1 LADRIPV
8 LKPRALRPG
17 ARIVVAAPASSAQ
30 PARTDAGIENLRQRG
45 FAVQPGPN
53 AYRKHAPYFSAP
65 AEDRLHE
72 FTDAF
77 LDPGVDA
84 VFSIRGGYGSNY
96 LLPGLPLEQLCQ
108 HPKIFMGYSDTTT
121 LQTYL
126 LDQLGLVAFHG
137 PLVAGDFD
145 REGGVD
151 EASFTAATSGGLVQA
166 GPEHGLR
173 ALRVPAGQG
182 TVRGTLYGGC
192 LSILTSALGTPY
204 EPATEGK
211 LLFLEDVEE
220 RPYRIDR
227 MLRQMM
233 LAGKFAGVRGFI
245 FGEMLGCVSPN
256 TAPDLVERVILD
268 VLSGFDVPIAFGL
281 RSGHVSRGNVT
292 LPLGIEAELRLD
304 GTPTLQSLEP
314 AVIS

>member
-1 LADRIPV
+1 M
-8 LKPRALRPG
+8 KPASPRPPAAASCRQAQSLRP
-17 ARIVVAAPASSAQ
+17 
-30 PARTDAGIENLRQRG
+30 
-45 FAVQPGPN
+45 
-53 AYRKHAPYFSAP
+53 
-65 AEDRLHE
+65 
-72 FTDAF
+72 
-77 LDPGVDA
+77 
-84 VFSIRGGYGSNY
+84 
-96 LLPGLPLEQLCQ
+96 
-108 HPKIFMGYSDTTT
+108 
-121 LQTYL
+121 
-126 LDQLGLVAFHG
+126 
-137 PLVAGDFD
+137 
-145 REGGVD
+145 
-151 EASFTAATSGGLVQA
+151 
-166 GPEHGLR
+166 
-173 ALRVPAGQG
+173 LRVPAGQG
-182 TVRGTLYGGC
+182 SVRGTLYGGC

-233 LAGKFAGVRGFI
+233 LAGKFRGVRGFI

-256 TAPDLVERVILD
+256 TEPDLVERVILD
-268 VLSGFDVPIAFGL
+268 VLSGFNVPIAFGL